1 MFPDNFVQLRQ
12 ASSGKPPAPAPEA
25 APAPVPSEHHNAD
38 VRGREMLR
46 CRDELWSC
54 TKVYPG
60 FHVDVCSYL
69 VRVGNNV

>member
-1 MFPDNFVQLRQ
+1 MFPDNFVQLRP
-12 ASSGKPPAPAPEA
+12 ASSSKPPAPAPEA